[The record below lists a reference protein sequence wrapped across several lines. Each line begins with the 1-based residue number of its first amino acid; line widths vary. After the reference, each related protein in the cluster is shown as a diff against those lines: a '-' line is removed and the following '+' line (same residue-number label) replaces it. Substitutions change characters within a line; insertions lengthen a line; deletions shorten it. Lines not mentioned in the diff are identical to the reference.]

1 MNEELPKTITSRQLV
16 RMLKDASG
24 ESKGMKFCF
33 LIGAGASMSS
43 GIPSG
48 ADLARKWIREIE
60 EDCGKDDFAKWKN
73 KVGISED
80 NVGEF
85 YPQIYEKRFGHI
97 PESGY
102 DCIRHYMEGKE
113 PSLGYLILAN
123 IMVREKHNV
132 VITTNFDNLL
142 EDAIRTYTK
151 EKPFIAGHEALADYV
166 PKRSDRPIILKV
178 HRDLFFHPFSDREH
192 TGTIQ
197 KAWEDILDR
206 FLSDYFLIVLG
217 YGGNDG
223 SLMDYFASLNNRKQ
237 IYWCV
242 YNPGEEPSNQ
252 DSENDLSWREHLW
265 GKLSSKAQNILSP
278 NDFLIAING
287 FDIFMYDCYAALG
300 YKFLDGIEE
309 IKRPNPMHE
318 LLEATYRRLEN
329 INAQRKE
336 ISEIKRSLSQETSAS
351 YHNVLSGALSYLFDA
366 NQETDIDK
374 KDKIYREGI
383 AKYPQDANLLGDYAN
398 FLCDI
403 RHDYDQAERYYKKAL
418 EADPNHANTLGNYA
432 VFLKNIRH
440 DYDQAESYY
449 KRALEAD
456 PNHANNLGNYALF
469 LQDIRHDYDQAEG
482 YYKRALE
489 ADPNHAN
496 ILGNYA
502 VFLKNIRHDY
512 DQAERYYKRALEA
525 DPKDANTLGNYAIF
539 LENIRHDYDQAERYY
554 KKALEADPKDANTLG
569 NYAVFLK
576 NIRHDYDQAEGY
588 YKKALEADP
597 KNAITLGNYALFL
610 NDIRH
615 AYDQAEA
622 YYKQALEADPKD
634 ATALGNYALFLQD
647 IRHDYDQAEAC
658 YKQALEAD
666 PKDATALGNYTLFL
680 HTIRHAYDQAEGYYK
695 RALEADPKD
704 ANTLGNYAVFLHTI
718 RHAYDQAEGYY
729 KRALEADPN
738 HANILGNYTLFLH
751 DIRHD
756 YDQAEGYYKRALEV
770 DPKNAVTLGNYALF
784 LQDIRHD
791 YDQAEGYYKRA
802 LEADPNHA
810 NNLGNYTLFLHDIRH
825 AYDQAEAYYKQALEV
840 DPKNVNTLGNYAHFL
855 ITCRGDLKRADS
867 LIQQAFE
874 TADNNEGMEPLQAEL
889 WFYRYAH
896 YYEEW
901 GAEAEKEL
909 AALLNAGAKSIGW
922 NLAPDIELA
931 RKNRHPHIE
940 QVEAFA
946 KALTEKA

>member
-1 MNEELPKTITSRQLV
+1 
-16 RMLKDASG
+16 
-24 ESKGMKFCF
+24 
-33 LIGAGASMSS
+33 MSS
-43 GIPSG
+43 GIPTG
-48 ADLARKWIREIE
+48 ADLAKKWIREIE

-73 KVGISED
+73 KVQISED

-123 IMVREKHNV
+123 IMVREKYNV

-151 EKPFIAGHEALADYV
+151 EKPFIAGHEALAGYV

-252 DSENDLSWREHLW
+252 DSENDLSWRKHLW

-383 AKYPQDANLLGDYAN
+383 AKYPQDANLLGDYAL
-398 FLCDI
+398 FLKNI
-403 RHDYDQAERYYKKAL
+403 RHDYDQAKSYYKRALEADPKDATALGNYAVFLQDIRHAYDQAEVYYKRAL

-432 VFLKNIRH
+432 IFLQDIRH
-440 DYDQAESYY
+440 AYDQAEVYY

-456 PNHANNLGNYALF
+456 PNHAN
-469 LQDIRHDYDQAEG
+469 
-482 YYKRALE
+482 
-489 ADPNHAN
+489 
-496 ILGNYA
+496 
-502 VFLKNIRHDY
+502 
-512 DQAERYYKRALEA
+512 
-525 DPKDANTLGNYAIF
+525 T
-539 LENIRHDYDQAERYY
+539 
-554 KKALEADPKDANTLG
+554 
-569 NYAVFLK
+569 
-576 NIRHDYDQAEGY
+576 
-588 YKKALEADP
+588 
-597 KNAITLGNYALFL
+597 
-610 NDIRH
+610 
-615 AYDQAEA
+615 
-622 YYKQALEADPKD
+622 
-634 ATALGNYALFLQD
+634 
-647 IRHDYDQAEAC
+647 
-658 YKQALEAD
+658 
-666 PKDATALGNYTLFL
+666 
-680 HTIRHAYDQAEGYYK
+680 
-695 RALEADPKD
+695 
-704 ANTLGNYAVFLHTI
+704 
-718 RHAYDQAEGYY
+718 
-729 KRALEADPN
+729 
-738 HANILGNYTLFLH
+738 
-751 DIRHD
+751 
-756 YDQAEGYYKRALEV
+756 
-770 DPKNAVTLGNYALF
+770 
-784 LQDIRHD
+784 
-791 YDQAEGYYKRA
+791 
-802 LEADPNHA
+802 
-810 NNLGNYTLFLHDIRH
+810 
-825 AYDQAEAYYKQALEV
+825 
-840 DPKNVNTLGNYAHFL
+840 
-855 ITCRGDLKRADS
+855 
-867 LIQQAFE
+867 
-874 TADNNEGMEPLQAEL
+874 
-889 WFYRYAH
+889 
-896 YYEEW
+896 
-901 GAEAEKEL
+901 
-909 AALLNAGAKSIGW
+909 
-922 NLAPDIELA
+922 
-931 RKNRHPHIE
+931 
-940 QVEAFA
+940 
-946 KALTEKA
+946 

>member
-252 DSENDLSWREHLW
+252 DSENDLSWRKHLW

-403 RHDYDQAERYYKKAL
+403 RHDYDQAESYYKRAL
-418 EADPNHANTLGNYA
+418 EADPKDATALGNYAVFLQDIRHDYDQAEMYYMQALDADPKNANTIGNYAVFLKDIRQDYDQAESYYKQALAADPNHANTLGNYA
-432 VFLKNIRH
+432 LFLQDIRH
-440 DYDQAESYY
+440 DYDQAEAYY
-449 KRALEAD
+449 KQALEAD
-456 PNHANNLGNYALF
+456 PKNANALGNYAFLF
-469 LQDIRHDYDQAEG
+469 LKNIRHDYDQAEG

-496 ILGNYA
+496 ALGNYA
-502 VFLKNIRHDY
+502 VFLKDIRHDY
-512 DQAERYYKRALEA
+512 DQAEAYYKRALEA
-525 DPKDANTLGNYAIF
+525 DPKDANKLGNYAVF
-539 LENIRHDYDQAERYY
+539 LEDIRHDYDQAE
-554 KKALEADPKDANTLG
+554 T
-569 NYAVFLK
+569 
-576 NIRHDYDQAEGY
+576 Y

-597 KNAITLGNYALFL
+597 KNANALGNYAVFL
-610 NDIRH
+610 KNIRRD
-615 AYDQAEA
+615 YDQAEA
-622 YYKQALEADPKD
+622 YYK
-634 ATALGNYALFLQD
+634 
-647 IRHDYDQAEAC
+647 
-658 YKQALEAD
+658 
-666 PKDATALGNYTLFL
+666 
-680 HTIRHAYDQAEGYYK
+680 
-695 RALEADPKD
+695 RALEADS
-704 ANTLGNYAVFLHTI
+704 
-718 RHAYDQAEGYY
+718 
-729 KRALEADPN
+729 
-738 HANILGNYTLFLH
+738 
-751 DIRHD
+751 
-756 YDQAEGYYKRALEV
+756 
-770 DPKNAVTLGNYALF
+770 KNA
-784 LQDIRHD
+784 I
-791 YDQAEGYYKRA
+791 
-802 LEADPNHA
+802 
-810 NNLGNYTLFLHDIRH
+810 
-825 AYDQAEAYYKQALEV
+825 
-840 DPKNVNTLGNYAHFL
+840 TLGNYAHFL

-874 TADNNEGMEPLQAEL
+874 TADNNEGMKPLQAEL

-946 KALTEKA
+946 KALTEEA

>member
-24 ESKGMKFCF
+24 ESKGTKFCF

-166 PKRSDRPIILKV
+166 PKRSDRPIILKL
-178 HRDLFFHPFSDREH
+178 HRDLFLQPFSDQLN
-192 TGTIQ
+192 TDILQ
-197 KAWEDILDR
+197 AAWESILGK
-206 FLSDYFLIVLG
+206 FLSDYHLIVLG

-223 SLMDYFASLNNRKQ
+223 SLMNYLLKLKNRKP

-242 YNPGEEPSNQ
+242 RNADKATSK
-252 DSENDLSWREHLW
+252 SLW
-265 GKLSSKAQNILSP
+265 NTLSP
-278 NDFLIAING
+278 KAKRLLKNDGYLVPIDD
-287 FDIFMYDCYAALG
+287 FDRFMYDCYAALG
-300 YKFLDGIEE
+300 YKFLEGIEKIEKPKSIHE
-309 IKRPNPMHE
+309 ILKPNYARIE
-318 LLEATYRRLEN
+318 SIQTQLR
-329 INAQRKE
+329 Q
-336 ISEIKRSLSQETSAS
+336 LSQTEEE
-351 YHNVLSGALSYLFDA
+351 LSKESFQSIKSFLPDSWMWILQA
-366 NQETDIDK
+366 NQEKDIDK

-383 AKYPQDANLLGDYAN
+383 ERYPQDADLLGDYAD

-403 RHDYDQAERYYKKAL
+403 CHDYDRAEAYYKRALEADPNHANTLGNYALFLKDVRHAYDQAEAYYKRALAADPNHANNLGNYANFLYNIRCDYDQAETYYKKAL
-418 EADPNHANTLGNYA
+418 EADPNHANTLGNYALFLKNIRHDYDQAEAYYKRALEADPKNANALGNYASFLHTIRHAYDQAESYYKRALEADPKNAVTLGNYAVFLNDIRHDYDQAEAYYKRALEADPKNANTLGNYA

-440 DYDQAESYY
+440 DYDQAE
-449 KRALEAD
+449 
-456 PNHANNLGNYALF
+456 
-469 LQDIRHDYDQAEG
+469 
-482 YYKRALE
+482 
-489 ADPNHAN
+489 
-496 ILGNYA
+496 
-502 VFLKNIRHDY
+502 
-512 DQAERYYKRALEA
+512 
-525 DPKDANTLGNYAIF
+525 T
-539 LENIRHDYDQAERYY
+539 
-554 KKALEADPKDANTLG
+554 
-569 NYAVFLK
+569 
-576 NIRHDYDQAEGY
+576 
-588 YKKALEADP
+588 
-597 KNAITLGNYALFL
+597 
-610 NDIRH
+610 
-615 AYDQAEA
+615 
-622 YYKQALEADPKD
+622 
-634 ATALGNYALFLQD
+634 
-647 IRHDYDQAEAC
+647 
-658 YKQALEAD
+658 
-666 PKDATALGNYTLFL
+666 
-680 HTIRHAYDQAEGYYK
+680 
-695 RALEADPKD
+695 
-704 ANTLGNYAVFLHTI
+704 
-718 RHAYDQAEGYY
+718 
-729 KRALEADPN
+729 
-738 HANILGNYTLFLH
+738 
-751 DIRHD
+751 
-756 YDQAEGYYKRALEV
+756 YYKRALEV
-770 DPKNAVTLGNYALF
+770 DPKS
-784 LQDIRHD
+784 
-791 YDQAEGYYKRA
+791 
-802 LEADPNHA
+802 A
-810 NNLGNYTLFLHDIRH
+810 N
-825 AYDQAEAYYKQALEV
+825 K
-840 DPKNVNTLGNYAHFL
+840 LGNYAHFL

-874 TADNNEGMEPLQAEL
+874 NADNDEETKPLQAKL

-922 NLAPDIELA
+922 NLATDIELA
-931 RKNRHPHIE
+931 RKNRHLHIE

>member
-24 ESKGMKFCF
+24 ESKGTKFCF

-166 PKRSDRPIILKV
+166 PKRSDRPIILKL
-178 HRDLFFHPFSDREH
+178 HRDLFLQPFSDQLN
-192 TGTIQ
+192 TDILQ
-197 KAWEDILDR
+197 AAWESILGK
-206 FLSDYFLIVLG
+206 FLSDYHLIVLG

-223 SLMDYFASLNNRKQ
+223 SLMNYLLKLKNRKP

-242 YNPGEEPSNQ
+242 RNTDKATSK
-252 DSENDLSWREHLW
+252 SLW
-265 GKLSSKAQNILSP
+265 NTLSP
-278 NDFLIAING
+278 KAKRLLKNDGYLVPIDD
-287 FDIFMYDCYAALG
+287 FDRFMYDCYAALG
-300 YKFLDGIEE
+300 YKFLEGIEKIEKPKSIHE
-309 IKRPNPMHE
+309 ILKPNYARIE
-318 LLEATYRRLEN
+318 SIQTQLR
-329 INAQRKE
+329 Q
-336 ISEIKRSLSQETSAS
+336 LSQTEEE
-351 YHNVLSGALSYLFDA
+351 LSKESFQSIKSFLPDSWMWILKA
-366 NQETDIDK
+366 NQEKDIDK

-383 AKYPQDANLLGDYAN
+383 AKYPQDANLLGDYAD

-403 RHDYDQAERYYKKAL
+403 CHDYDRAEAYYKRALEADPNHANTLGNYALFLKDVCHDYDQAEAYYKRALAADPNHANNLGNYANFLYNIRCDYDQAETYYKKAL

-432 VFLKNIRH
+432 NFLC
-440 DYDQAESYY
+440 
-449 KRALEAD
+449 
-456 PNHANNLGNYALF
+456 
-469 LQDIRHDYDQAEG
+469 DIRHDYDQAEA
-482 YYKRALE
+482 YYKR
-489 ADPNHAN
+489 
-496 ILGNYA
+496 
-502 VFLKNIRHDY
+502 
-512 DQAERYYKRALEA
+512 
-525 DPKDANTLGNYAIF
+525 
-539 LENIRHDYDQAERYY
+539 
-554 KKALEADPKDANTLG
+554 
-569 NYAVFLK
+569 
-576 NIRHDYDQAEGY
+576 
-588 YKKALEADP
+588 ALEADP

-622 YYKQALEADPKD
+622 YYKRALEADPNH
-634 ATALGNYALFLQD
+634 ANTLGNYA
-647 IRHDYDQAEAC
+647 
-658 YKQALEAD
+658 
-666 PKDATALGNYTLFL
+666 LFL
-680 HTIRHAYDQAEGYYK
+680 HTIRHAYDQAE
-695 RALEADPKD
+695 
-704 ANTLGNYAVFLHTI
+704 V
-718 RHAYDQAEGYY
+718 YY

-738 HANILGNYTLFLH
+738 HANTLGNYAVFLK
-751 DIRHD
+751 DIRHA
-756 YDQAEGYYKRALEV
+756 YDQAEMYYKQALEADPNHANTLGNYANFLNDIRHAYDQAEVYYKRALEV
-770 DPKNAVTLGNYALF
+770 DPKS
-784 LQDIRHD
+784 
-791 YDQAEGYYKRA
+791 
-802 LEADPNHA
+802 A
-810 NNLGNYTLFLHDIRH
+810 N
-825 AYDQAEAYYKQALEV
+825 K
-840 DPKNVNTLGNYAHFL
+840 LGNYAHFL
-855 ITCRGDLKRADS
+855 IMCRGDLKRADS

-874 TADNNEGMEPLQAEL
+874 NADNDEETKPLQAKL

-909 AALLNAGAKSIGW
+909 VALLNAGAKSIGW
-922 NLAPDIELA
+922 NLATDIELA

>member
-24 ESKGMKFCF
+24 ESKGTKFCF

-166 PKRSDRPIILKV
+166 PKRSDRPIILKL
-178 HRDLFFHPFSDREH
+178 HRDLFLQPFSDQLN
-192 TGTIQ
+192 TDILQ
-197 KAWEDILDR
+197 AAWESILGK
-206 FLSDYFLIVLG
+206 FLSDYHLIVLG

-223 SLMDYFASLNNRKQ
+223 SLMNYLLKLKNRKP

-242 YNPGEEPSNQ
+242 RNADKATSK
-252 DSENDLSWREHLW
+252 SLW
-265 GKLSSKAQNILSP
+265 NTLSP
-278 NDFLIAING
+278 KAKRLLKNDGYLVPIDD
-287 FDIFMYDCYAALG
+287 FDRFMYDCYAALG
-300 YKFLDGIEE
+300 YKFLEGIEKIEKPKSIHE
-309 IKRPNPMHE
+309 ILKPNYARIE
-318 LLEATYRRLEN
+318 SIQTQLR
-329 INAQRKE
+329 Q
-336 ISEIKRSLSQETSAS
+336 LSQTEEE
-351 YHNVLSGALSYLFDA
+351 LSKESFQSIKSFLPDSWMWILQA
-366 NQETDIDK
+366 NQEKDIDK

-383 AKYPQDANLLGDYAN
+383 ERYPQDADLLGDYADFLCDICHDYDRAEAYYKRALEADPNHANTLGNYALFLKDVRHDYDQAEAYYKRALAADPNHANNLGNYAN
-398 FLCDI
+398 FLYNIRCDYDQAETYYKKALEADPKNANALGNYALFLKNIRHDYDQAEAYYKRALEADPKNANALGNYASFLHTIRHAYDQAEAYYKRALEANPKDANALGNYALFLHTIRHAYDQAEVYYKRALEADPNHANTLGNYAVFLNDIRHDYDQAESYYKRALEADPKNAVTLGNYAVFLNDI
-403 RHDYDQAERYYKKAL
+403 RHDYDQAERYYKRAL
-418 EADPNHANTLGNYA
+418 EADPKNANTLGNYA

-440 DYDQAESYY
+440 DYDQAE
-449 KRALEAD
+449 
-456 PNHANNLGNYALF
+456 
-469 LQDIRHDYDQAEG
+469 
-482 YYKRALE
+482 
-489 ADPNHAN
+489 
-496 ILGNYA
+496 
-502 VFLKNIRHDY
+502 
-512 DQAERYYKRALEA
+512 
-525 DPKDANTLGNYAIF
+525 T
-539 LENIRHDYDQAERYY
+539 
-554 KKALEADPKDANTLG
+554 
-569 NYAVFLK
+569 
-576 NIRHDYDQAEGY
+576 
-588 YKKALEADP
+588 
-597 KNAITLGNYALFL
+597 
-610 NDIRH
+610 
-615 AYDQAEA
+615 
-622 YYKQALEADPKD
+622 
-634 ATALGNYALFLQD
+634 
-647 IRHDYDQAEAC
+647 
-658 YKQALEAD
+658 
-666 PKDATALGNYTLFL
+666 
-680 HTIRHAYDQAEGYYK
+680 
-695 RALEADPKD
+695 
-704 ANTLGNYAVFLHTI
+704 
-718 RHAYDQAEGYY
+718 
-729 KRALEADPN
+729 
-738 HANILGNYTLFLH
+738 
-751 DIRHD
+751 
-756 YDQAEGYYKRALEV
+756 YYKRALEV
-770 DPKNAVTLGNYALF
+770 DPKS
-784 LQDIRHD
+784 
-791 YDQAEGYYKRA
+791 
-802 LEADPNHA
+802 A
-810 NNLGNYTLFLHDIRH
+810 N
-825 AYDQAEAYYKQALEV
+825 K
-840 DPKNVNTLGNYAHFL
+840 LGNYAHFL

-874 TADNNEGMEPLQAEL
+874 NADNDEETKPLQAKL

-922 NLAPDIELA
+922 NLATDIELA

-946 KALTEKA
+946 KALTQEA

>member
-24 ESKGMKFCF
+24 ESKGTKFCF

-48 ADLARKWIREIE
+48 ADLARKWIQEIE

-151 EKPFIAGHEALADYV
+151 EKPFIAGHEALAGYV

-217 YGGNDG
+217 YGGNDE
-223 SLMDYFASLNNRKQ
+223 SLMDYFTSLNNRKQ

-242 YNPGEEPSNQ
+242 YNPGEEPPNQ

-265 GKLSSKAQNILSP
+265 GKLSSKARNILSP

-329 INAQRKE
+329 INTQRKE
-336 ISEIKRSLSQETSAS
+336 ISEIKRSLSRETSAS
-351 YHNVLSGALSYLFDA
+351 YHNVLSGSLSYLFDA

-403 RHDYDQAERYYKKAL
+403 RHDYDQAESYYKQALAADPNHANNLGNYASFLHAIRRDYKQSEVYYKQALEVDPNHTNNLGNYANFLKDIRHDYDQAESYYKKIL
-418 EADPNHANTLGNYA
+418 EADPKNANTLGNYA
-432 VFLKNIRH
+432 VFLKNIRR
-440 DYDQAESYY
+440 DYDQAEAYY

-456 PNHANNLGNYALF
+456 S
-469 LQDIRHDYDQAEG
+469 
-482 YYKRALE
+482 
-489 ADPNHAN
+489 
-496 ILGNYA
+496 
-502 VFLKNIRHDY
+502 
-512 DQAERYYKRALEA
+512 
-525 DPKDANTLGNYAIF
+525 
-539 LENIRHDYDQAERYY
+539 
-554 KKALEADPKDANTLG
+554 
-569 NYAVFLK
+569 
-576 NIRHDYDQAEGY
+576 
-588 YKKALEADP
+588 
-597 KNAITLGNYALFL
+597 KNAI
-610 NDIRH
+610 
-615 AYDQAEA
+615 
-622 YYKQALEADPKD
+622 
-634 ATALGNYALFLQD
+634 
-647 IRHDYDQAEAC
+647 
-658 YKQALEAD
+658 
-666 PKDATALGNYTLFL
+666 
-680 HTIRHAYDQAEGYYK
+680 
-695 RALEADPKD
+695 
-704 ANTLGNYAVFLHTI
+704 
-718 RHAYDQAEGYY
+718 
-729 KRALEADPN
+729 
-738 HANILGNYTLFLH
+738 
-751 DIRHD
+751 
-756 YDQAEGYYKRALEV
+756 
-770 DPKNAVTLGNYALF
+770 
-784 LQDIRHD
+784 
-791 YDQAEGYYKRA
+791 
-802 LEADPNHA
+802 
-810 NNLGNYTLFLHDIRH
+810 
-825 AYDQAEAYYKQALEV
+825 
-840 DPKNVNTLGNYAHFL
+840 TLGNYAHFL

-874 TADNNEGMEPLQAEL
+874 TADNNEGMKPLQAEL

-946 KALTEKA
+946 KALTEEA

>member
-48 ADLARKWIREIE
+48 ADLARKWIQEIE

-151 EKPFIAGHEALADYV
+151 EKPFIAGHEALAGYV

-217 YGGNDG
+217 YGGNDE
-223 SLMDYFASLNNRKQ
+223 SLMDYFTSLNNRKQ

-242 YNPGEEPSNQ
+242 YNPREEPSNQ

-265 GKLSSKAQNILSP
+265 GKLSSKARNILNP

-366 NQETDIDK
+366 NQEKDIKK

-398 FLCDI
+398 FLHTIRHAYDQAEGYYKQALDADPKNAIILGNYAVFLNNI
-403 RHDYDQAERYYKKAL
+403 RHDYDQAEAYYKQALEADPKNAITLGNYANFLHTIRHAYDQAEVYYKQAL

-432 VFLKNIRH
+432 SFLHTIRH
-440 DYDQAESYY
+440 A
-449 KRALEAD
+449 
-456 PNHANNLGNYALF
+456 
-469 LQDIRHDYDQAEG
+469 YDQAEG

-496 ILGNYA
+496 
-502 VFLKNIRHDY
+502 
-512 DQAERYYKRALEA
+512 
-525 DPKDANTLGNYAIF
+525 TLGNYALF
-539 LENIRHDYDQAERYY
+539 LQDIRHDYDQAERYY

-576 NIRHDYDQAEGY
+576 NIRH
-588 YKKALEADP
+588 
-597 KNAITLGNYALFL
+597 
-610 NDIRH
+610 

-622 YYKQALEADPKD
+622 YYKQALEADP
-634 ATALGNYALFLQD
+634 
-647 IRHDYDQAEAC
+647 
-658 YKQALEAD
+658 
-666 PKDATALGNYTLFL
+666 
-680 HTIRHAYDQAEGYYK
+680 
-695 RALEADPKD
+695 
-704 ANTLGNYAVFLHTI
+704 
-718 RHAYDQAEGYY
+718 
-729 KRALEADPN
+729 N
-738 HANILGNYTLFLH
+738 HAN
-751 DIRHD
+751 
-756 YDQAEGYYKRALEV
+756 
-770 DPKNAVTLGNYALF
+770 TLGNYALF
-784 LQDIRHD
+784 LH
-791 YDQAEGYYKRA
+791 
-802 LEADPNHA
+802 
-810 NNLGNYTLFLHDIRH
+810 TIRH

-840 DPKNVNTLGNYAHFL
+840 DPKNAVTLGNYAVFLKDIRHAYDQAEVYYKRALEADPKNVNTLGNYALFLNDIRHDYDQAEVYYKRALEADPKNANNLGNYAHFL
-855 ITCRGDLKRADS
+855 ITCRGDLERADS
-867 LIQQAFE
+867 LIRQAFE
-874 TADNNEGMEPLQAEL
+874 SADNNEGMKPLLAEL

-909 AALLNAGAKSIGW
+909 VALLNAGAKSIGW

>member
-24 ESKGMKFCF
+24 ESKGTKFCF

-166 PKRSDRPIILKV
+166 PKRSDRPIILKL
-178 HRDLFFHPFSDREH
+178 HRDLFLQPFSDQLN
-192 TGTIQ
+192 TDILQ
-197 KAWEDILDR
+197 AAWESILGK
-206 FLSDYFLIVLG
+206 FLSDYHLIVLG

-223 SLMDYFASLNNRKQ
+223 SLMNYLLKLKNRKP

-242 YNPGEEPSNQ
+242 RNADKATSK
-252 DSENDLSWREHLW
+252 SLW
-265 GKLSSKAQNILSP
+265 NTLSP
-278 NDFLIAING
+278 KAKRLLKNDGYLVPIDD
-287 FDIFMYDCYAALG
+287 FDRFMYDCYAALG
-300 YKFLDGIEE
+300 YKFLEGIEKIEKPKSIHE
-309 IKRPNPMHE
+309 ILKPNYARIE
-318 LLEATYRRLEN
+318 SIQTQLR
-329 INAQRKE
+329 Q
-336 ISEIKRSLSQETSAS
+336 LSQTEEE
-351 YHNVLSGALSYLFDA
+351 LSKESFQSIKSFLPDSWMWILQA
-366 NQETDIDK
+366 NQEKDIDK

-383 AKYPQDANLLGDYAN
+383 ERYPQDADLLGDYADFLCDICHDYDRAEAYYKRALEADPNHANTLGNYALFLKDVRHDYDQAEAYYKRALAADPNHANNLGNYAN
-398 FLCDI
+398 FLYNIRCDYDQAETYYKKALEADPNHANTLGNYALFLKNIRHAYDQAEVYYKRALEADPNHANTLGNYAVFLKDIRHAYDQAESYYKRALEADPKNAVTLGNYAVFLNDI
-403 RHDYDQAERYYKKAL
+403 RHDYDQAERYYKRAL
-418 EADPNHANTLGNYA
+418 EADPKNANTLGNYA

-440 DYDQAESYY
+440 DYDQAE
-449 KRALEAD
+449 
-456 PNHANNLGNYALF
+456 
-469 LQDIRHDYDQAEG
+469 
-482 YYKRALE
+482 
-489 ADPNHAN
+489 
-496 ILGNYA
+496 
-502 VFLKNIRHDY
+502 
-512 DQAERYYKRALEA
+512 
-525 DPKDANTLGNYAIF
+525 T
-539 LENIRHDYDQAERYY
+539 
-554 KKALEADPKDANTLG
+554 
-569 NYAVFLK
+569 
-576 NIRHDYDQAEGY
+576 
-588 YKKALEADP
+588 
-597 KNAITLGNYALFL
+597 
-610 NDIRH
+610 
-615 AYDQAEA
+615 
-622 YYKQALEADPKD
+622 
-634 ATALGNYALFLQD
+634 
-647 IRHDYDQAEAC
+647 
-658 YKQALEAD
+658 
-666 PKDATALGNYTLFL
+666 
-680 HTIRHAYDQAEGYYK
+680 
-695 RALEADPKD
+695 
-704 ANTLGNYAVFLHTI
+704 
-718 RHAYDQAEGYY
+718 
-729 KRALEADPN
+729 
-738 HANILGNYTLFLH
+738 
-751 DIRHD
+751 
-756 YDQAEGYYKRALEV
+756 YYKRALEV
-770 DPKNAVTLGNYALF
+770 DPKS
-784 LQDIRHD
+784 
-791 YDQAEGYYKRA
+791 
-802 LEADPNHA
+802 A
-810 NNLGNYTLFLHDIRH
+810 N
-825 AYDQAEAYYKQALEV
+825 K
-840 DPKNVNTLGNYAHFL
+840 LGNYAHFL

-874 TADNNEGMEPLQAEL
+874 NADNDEETKPLQAKL

-922 NLAPDIELA
+922 NLATDIELA

>member
-24 ESKGMKFCF
+24 ESKGTKFCF

-166 PKRSDRPIILKV
+166 PKRSDRPIILKL
-178 HRDLFFHPFSDREH
+178 HRDLFLQPFSDQLN
-192 TGTIQ
+192 TDILQ
-197 KAWEDILDR
+197 AAWESILGK
-206 FLSDYFLIVLG
+206 FLSDYHLIVLG

-223 SLMDYFASLNNRKQ
+223 SLMNYLLKLKNRKP

-242 YNPGEEPSNQ
+242 RNADKATSK
-252 DSENDLSWREHLW
+252 SLW
-265 GKLSSKAQNILSP
+265 NTLSP
-278 NDFLIAING
+278 KAKRLLKNDGYLVPIDD
-287 FDIFMYDCYAALG
+287 FDRFMYDCYAALG
-300 YKFLDGIEE
+300 YKFLEGIEKIEKPKSIHE
-309 IKRPNPMHE
+309 ILKPNYARIE
-318 LLEATYRRLEN
+318 SIQTQLR
-329 INAQRKE
+329 Q
-336 ISEIKRSLSQETSAS
+336 LSQTEEE
-351 YHNVLSGALSYLFDA
+351 LSKESFQSIKSFLPDSWMWILKA
-366 NQETDIDK
+366 NQEKDIEK

-403 RHDYDQAERYYKKAL
+403 RHDYDQAESYYKQALEADPKDATALGNYALFLKDIRHDYDQAESYYKQALEVDPNHANTFGNYANFLCNIRHAYDQAEVYYKQALEADPNHANTLGNYALFLHTIRHAYDQAERYYKKALEADPNHANTLDNYASFLHDIRHDYDQAERYYKKAL

-432 VFLKNIRH
+432 VFLHAIRRDYKQSEVYYKQALEVDPNHANTLGNYAVFLRDIRH
-440 DYDQAESYY
+440 AYDQAETYY
-449 KRALEAD
+449 KRALEVD
-456 PNHANNLGNYALF
+456 PNHANTLGNYALF
-469 LQDIRHDYDQAEG
+469 LQDIRHAYDQAET
-482 YYKRALE
+482 YYKR
-489 ADPNHAN
+489 
-496 ILGNYA
+496 
-502 VFLKNIRHDY
+502 
-512 DQAERYYKRALEA
+512 
-525 DPKDANTLGNYAIF
+525 
-539 LENIRHDYDQAERYY
+539 
-554 KKALEADPKDANTLG
+554 ALEADPKDANTLG

-588 YKKALEADP
+588 YKRALEADP
-597 KNAITLGNYALFL
+597 NHANTLGNYALFL
-610 NDIRH
+610 KDIRH
-615 AYDQAEA
+615 AYDQAE
-622 YYKQALEADPKD
+622 
-634 ATALGNYALFLQD
+634 
-647 IRHDYDQAEAC
+647 
-658 YKQALEAD
+658 
-666 PKDATALGNYTLFL
+666 
-680 HTIRHAYDQAEGYYK
+680 
-695 RALEADPKD
+695 
-704 ANTLGNYAVFLHTI
+704 V
-718 RHAYDQAEGYY
+718 YY

-738 HANILGNYTLFLH
+738 HANTLGNYAVFLK
-751 DIRHD
+751 DIRHA
-756 YDQAEGYYKRALEV
+756 YDQAEMYYKQALEADPNHANTLGNYANFLNDIRHAYDQAEVYYKRALEV
-770 DPKNAVTLGNYALF
+770 DPKS
-784 LQDIRHD
+784 
-791 YDQAEGYYKRA
+791 
-802 LEADPNHA
+802 A
-810 NNLGNYTLFLHDIRH
+810 N
-825 AYDQAEAYYKQALEV
+825 K
-840 DPKNVNTLGNYAHFL
+840 LGNYAHFL
-855 ITCRGDLKRADS
+855 IMCRGDLKRADS

-874 TADNNEGMEPLQAEL
+874 NADNDEETKPLQAKL

-909 AALLNAGAKSIGW
+909 VALLNAGAKSIGW

-931 RKNRHPHIE
+931 RKNKHPHIE

-946 KALTEKA
+946 KALTEKAQ

>member
-24 ESKGMKFCF
+24 ESKGTKFCF

-166 PKRSDRPIILKV
+166 PKRSDRPIILKL
-178 HRDLFFHPFSDREH
+178 HRDLFLQPFSDQLN
-192 TGTIQ
+192 TDILQ
-197 KAWEDILDR
+197 AAWESILGK
-206 FLSDYFLIVLG
+206 FLSDYHLIVLG

-223 SLMDYFASLNNRKQ
+223 SLMNYLLKLKNRKP

-242 YNPGEEPSNQ
+242 RNADKATSK
-252 DSENDLSWREHLW
+252 SLW
-265 GKLSSKAQNILSP
+265 NTLSP
-278 NDFLIAING
+278 KAKRLLKNDGYLVPIDD
-287 FDIFMYDCYAALG
+287 FDRFMYDCYAALG
-300 YKFLDGIEE
+300 YKFLEGIEKIEKPKSIHE
-309 IKRPNPMHE
+309 ILKPNYARIE
-318 LLEATYRRLEN
+318 SIQTQLR
-329 INAQRKE
+329 Q
-336 ISEIKRSLSQETSAS
+336 LSQTEEE
-351 YHNVLSGALSYLFDA
+351 LSKESFQSIKSFLPDSWMWILQA
-366 NQETDIDK
+366 NQEKDIDK

-383 AKYPQDANLLGDYAN
+383 ERYPQDADLLGDYAD

-403 RHDYDQAERYYKKAL
+403 CHDYDRAEAYYKRALEADPNHANTLGNYALFLKDVRHDYDQAEAYYKRALAADPNHANNLGNYANFLYNIRCDYDQAETYYKKAL

-432 VFLKNIRH
+432 LFLKNIRH
-440 DYDQAESYY
+440 DYDQAEAYYKRALEADPKNANALGNYASFLHTIRHAYDQAEAYYKRALEANPKDANALGNYALFLHTIRHAYDQAEVYY

-456 PNHANNLGNYALF
+456 PNHANTLGNYALF
-469 LQDIRHDYDQAEG
+469 L
-482 YYKRALE
+482 
-489 ADPNHAN
+489 
-496 ILGNYA
+496 
-502 VFLKNIRHDY
+502 KNIRH
-512 DQAERYYKRALEA
+512 A
-525 DPKDANTLGNYAIF
+525 
-539 LENIRHDYDQAERYY
+539 
-554 KKALEADPKDANTLG
+554 
-569 NYAVFLK
+569 
-576 NIRHDYDQAEGY
+576 YDQAEGY

-622 YYKQALEADPKD
+622 YYKQALEVDPNH
-634 ATALGNYALFLQD
+634 TNNLGNYANFLND
-647 IRHDYDQAEAC
+647 IRHDYDQAES
-658 YKQALEAD
+658 
-666 PKDATALGNYTLFL
+666 
-680 HTIRHAYDQAEGYYK
+680 YYK
-695 RALEADPKD
+695 RALEADPKS
-704 ANTLGNYAVFLHTI
+704 ANKLGNYAVFLNDI
-718 RHAYDQAEGYY
+718 RHAYDQAE
-729 KRALEADPN
+729 A
-738 HANILGNYTLFLH
+738 
-751 DIRHD
+751 
-756 YDQAEGYYKRALEV
+756 
-770 DPKNAVTLGNYALF
+770 
-784 LQDIRHD
+784 
-791 YDQAEGYYKRA
+791 YYKRA

-810 NNLGNYTLFLHDIRH
+810 NNLGNY
-825 AYDQAEAYYKQALEV
+825 
-840 DPKNVNTLGNYAHFL
+840 AHFL
-855 ITCRGDLKRADS
+855 ITCRGDLERADS

-874 TADNNEGMEPLQAEL
+874 SADNNEGMKPLQAEL

-909 AALLNAGAKSIGW
+909 TALLDAGAKSIGW

-931 RKNRHPHIE
+931 RKNKHPHIE

>member
-24 ESKGMKFCF
+24 ESKGTKFCF

-166 PKRSDRPIILKV
+166 PKRSDRPIILKL
-178 HRDLFFHPFSDREH
+178 HRDLFLQPFSDQLN
-192 TGTIQ
+192 TDILQ
-197 KAWEDILDR
+197 AAWESILGK
-206 FLSDYFLIVLG
+206 FLSDYHLIVLG

-223 SLMDYFASLNNRKQ
+223 SLMNYLLKLKNRKP

-242 YNPGEEPSNQ
+242 RNADKATSK
-252 DSENDLSWREHLW
+252 SLW
-265 GKLSSKAQNILSP
+265 NTLSP
-278 NDFLIAING
+278 KAKRLLKNDGYLVPIDD
-287 FDIFMYDCYAALG
+287 FDRFMYDCYAALG
-300 YKFLDGIEE
+300 YKFLEGIEKIEKPKSIHE
-309 IKRPNPMHE
+309 ILKPNYARIE
-318 LLEATYRRLEN
+318 SIQTQLR
-329 INAQRKE
+329 Q
-336 ISEIKRSLSQETSAS
+336 LSQTEEE
-351 YHNVLSGALSYLFDA
+351 LSKESFQSIKSFLPDSWMWILQA
-366 NQETDIDK
+366 NQEKDIDK

-383 AKYPQDANLLGDYAN
+383 ERYPQDADLLGDYADFLCDICHDYDRAEAYYKRALEADPNHANTLGNYALFLKDVRHDYDQAEAYYKRALAADPNHANNLGNYAN
-398 FLCDI
+398 FLYNIRCDYDQAETYYKKALEADPNHANTLGNYALFLKNIRHDYDQAEAYYKRALEADPKNANALGNYASFLHTIRHAYDQAEAYYKRALEANPKDANALGNYALFLHTIRHAYDQAEVYYKRALEADPNHANTLGNYALFLKNIRHAYDQAEVYYKRALEADPNHANTLGNYAVFLNDIRHDYDQAESYYKRALEADPKNAVTLGNYAVFLNDI
-403 RHDYDQAERYYKKAL
+403 RHDYDQAERYYKRAL
-418 EADPNHANTLGNYA
+418 EADPKNANTLGNYA

-440 DYDQAESYY
+440 DYDQAE
-449 KRALEAD
+449 
-456 PNHANNLGNYALF
+456 
-469 LQDIRHDYDQAEG
+469 
-482 YYKRALE
+482 
-489 ADPNHAN
+489 
-496 ILGNYA
+496 
-502 VFLKNIRHDY
+502 
-512 DQAERYYKRALEA
+512 
-525 DPKDANTLGNYAIF
+525 T
-539 LENIRHDYDQAERYY
+539 
-554 KKALEADPKDANTLG
+554 
-569 NYAVFLK
+569 
-576 NIRHDYDQAEGY
+576 
-588 YKKALEADP
+588 
-597 KNAITLGNYALFL
+597 
-610 NDIRH
+610 
-615 AYDQAEA
+615 
-622 YYKQALEADPKD
+622 
-634 ATALGNYALFLQD
+634 
-647 IRHDYDQAEAC
+647 
-658 YKQALEAD
+658 
-666 PKDATALGNYTLFL
+666 
-680 HTIRHAYDQAEGYYK
+680 
-695 RALEADPKD
+695 
-704 ANTLGNYAVFLHTI
+704 
-718 RHAYDQAEGYY
+718 
-729 KRALEADPN
+729 
-738 HANILGNYTLFLH
+738 
-751 DIRHD
+751 
-756 YDQAEGYYKRALEV
+756 YYKRALEV
-770 DPKNAVTLGNYALF
+770 DPKS
-784 LQDIRHD
+784 
-791 YDQAEGYYKRA
+791 
-802 LEADPNHA
+802 A
-810 NNLGNYTLFLHDIRH
+810 N
-825 AYDQAEAYYKQALEV
+825 K
-840 DPKNVNTLGNYAHFL
+840 LGNYAHFL

-874 TADNNEGMEPLQAEL
+874 NADNDEETKPLQAKL

-922 NLAPDIELA
+922 NLATDIELA

-946 KALTEKA
+946 KALTQEA

>member
-24 ESKGMKFCF
+24 ESKGTKFCF

-166 PKRSDRPIILKV
+166 PKRSDRPIILKL
-178 HRDLFFHPFSDREH
+178 HRDLFLQPFSDQLN
-192 TGTIQ
+192 TDILQ
-197 KAWEDILDR
+197 AAWESILGK
-206 FLSDYFLIVLG
+206 FLSDYHLIVLG

-223 SLMDYFASLNNRKQ
+223 SLMNYLLKLKNRKP

-242 YNPGEEPSNQ
+242 RNADKATSK
-252 DSENDLSWREHLW
+252 SLW
-265 GKLSSKAQNILSP
+265 NTLSP
-278 NDFLIAING
+278 KAKRLLKNDGYLVPIDD
-287 FDIFMYDCYAALG
+287 FDRFMYDCYAALG
-300 YKFLDGIEE
+300 YKFLEGIEKIEKPKSIHE
-309 IKRPNPMHE
+309 ILKPNYARIE
-318 LLEATYRRLEN
+318 SIQTQLR
-329 INAQRKE
+329 Q
-336 ISEIKRSLSQETSAS
+336 LSQTEEE
-351 YHNVLSGALSYLFDA
+351 LSKESFQSIKSFLPDSWMWILQA
-366 NQETDIDK
+366 NQEKDIDK

-383 AKYPQDANLLGDYAN
+383 ERYPQDADLLGDYAD

-403 RHDYDQAERYYKKAL
+403 CHDYDRAEAYYKRALEADPNHANTLGNYALFLKDVRHDYDQAEAYYKRALAADPNHANNLGNYANFLYNIRCDYDQAETYYKKAL

-432 VFLKNIRH
+432 LFLKNIRH
-440 DYDQAESYY
+440 DYDQAEAYYKRALEADPKNANALGNYASFLHTIRHAYDQAEAYYKRALEANPKDANALGNYALFLHTIRHAYDQAEVYY

-456 PNHANNLGNYALF
+456 PNHANTLGNYALF
-469 LQDIRHDYDQAEG
+469 L
-482 YYKRALE
+482 
-489 ADPNHAN
+489 
-496 ILGNYA
+496 
-502 VFLKNIRHDY
+502 KNIRH
-512 DQAERYYKRALEA
+512 A
-525 DPKDANTLGNYAIF
+525 
-539 LENIRHDYDQAERYY
+539 
-554 KKALEADPKDANTLG
+554 
-569 NYAVFLK
+569 
-576 NIRHDYDQAEGY
+576 YDQAEGY

-634 ATALGNYALFLQD
+634 ATALGNYALFL
-647 IRHDYDQAEAC
+647 
-658 YKQALEAD
+658 
-666 PKDATALGNYTLFL
+666 N
-680 HTIRHAYDQAEGYYK
+680 
-695 RALEADPKD
+695 
-704 ANTLGNYAVFLHTI
+704 
-718 RHAYDQAEGYY
+718 
-729 KRALEADPN
+729 
-738 HANILGNYTLFLH
+738 
-751 DIRHD
+751 
-756 YDQAEGYYKRALEV
+756 
-770 DPKNAVTLGNYALF
+770 
-784 LQDIRHD
+784 
-791 YDQAEGYYKRA
+791 
-802 LEADPNHA
+802 
-810 NNLGNYTLFLHDIRH
+810 DIRH

-840 DPKNVNTLGNYAHFL
+840 DPNHTNNLGNYANFLNDIRHDYDQAESYYKRALEADPKSANKLGNYAVFLNDIRHAYDQAEAYYKRALEADPNHANNLGNYAHFL
-855 ITCRGDLKRADS
+855 ITCRGDLERADS

-874 TADNNEGMEPLQAEL
+874 SADNNEGMKPLQAEL

-909 AALLNAGAKSIGW
+909 TALLDAGAKSIGW

-931 RKNRHPHIE
+931 RKNKHPHIE

>member
-24 ESKGMKFCF
+24 ESKGTKFCF

-166 PKRSDRPIILKV
+166 PKRSDRPIILKL
-178 HRDLFFHPFSDREH
+178 HRDLFLQPFSDQLN
-192 TGTIQ
+192 TDILQ
-197 KAWEDILDR
+197 AAWESILGK
-206 FLSDYFLIVLG
+206 FLSDYHLIVLG

-223 SLMDYFASLNNRKQ
+223 SLMNYLLKLKNRKP

-242 YNPGEEPSNQ
+242 RNTDKATSK
-252 DSENDLSWREHLW
+252 SLW
-265 GKLSSKAQNILSP
+265 NTLSP
-278 NDFLIAING
+278 KAKRLLKNDGYLVPIDD
-287 FDIFMYDCYAALG
+287 FDRFMYDCYAALG
-300 YKFLDGIEE
+300 YKFLEGIEKIEKPKSIHE
-309 IKRPNPMHE
+309 ILKPNYARIE
-318 LLEATYRRLEN
+318 SIQTQLR
-329 INAQRKE
+329 Q
-336 ISEIKRSLSQETSAS
+336 LSQTEEE
-351 YHNVLSGALSYLFDA
+351 LSKESFQSIKSFLPDSWMWILKA
-366 NQETDIDK
+366 NQEKDIDK

-383 AKYPQDANLLGDYAN
+383 AKYPQDANLLGDYAD

-403 RHDYDQAERYYKKAL
+403 CHDYDRAEAYYKRALEADPNHANTLGNYALFLKDVRHDYDQAEAYYKRALAADPNHANNLGNYANFLYNIRCDYDQAETYYKKAL

-432 VFLKNIRH
+432 NFLC
-440 DYDQAESYY
+440 D
-449 KRALEAD
+449 
-456 PNHANNLGNYALF
+456 
-469 LQDIRHDYDQAEG
+469 
-482 YYKRALE
+482 
-489 ADPNHAN
+489 
-496 ILGNYA
+496 
-502 VFLKNIRHDY
+502 
-512 DQAERYYKRALEA
+512 
-525 DPKDANTLGNYAIF
+525 
-539 LENIRHDYDQAERYY
+539 
-554 KKALEADPKDANTLG
+554 
-569 NYAVFLK
+569 
-576 NIRHDYDQAEGY
+576 IRHDYDQAEGY

-622 YYKQALEADPKD
+622 YYKRALEADPNH
-634 ATALGNYALFLQD
+634 ANTLGNYANFLCD
-647 IRHDYDQAEAC
+647 IRHAYDQAEMY

-666 PKDATALGNYTLFL
+666 PN
-680 HTIRHAYDQAEGYYK
+680 H
-695 RALEADPKD
+695 
-704 ANTLGNYAVFLHTI
+704 ANTLGNYAVFL
-718 RHAYDQAEGYY
+718 
-729 KRALEADPN
+729 K
-738 HANILGNYTLFLH
+738 

-756 YDQAEGYYKRALEV
+756 YDQAEVYYKRALEV
-770 DPKNAVTLGNYALF
+770 DPKS
-784 LQDIRHD
+784 
-791 YDQAEGYYKRA
+791 
-802 LEADPNHA
+802 A
-810 NNLGNYTLFLHDIRH
+810 N
-825 AYDQAEAYYKQALEV
+825 K
-840 DPKNVNTLGNYAHFL
+840 LGNYAHFL
-855 ITCRGDLKRADS
+855 IMCRGDLKRADS

-874 TADNNEGMEPLQAEL
+874 NADNDEETKPLQAKL

-909 AALLNAGAKSIGW
+909 VALLNAGAKSIGW

-931 RKNRHPHIE
+931 RKNKHPHIE

-946 KALTEKA
+946 KALTQEA

>member
-24 ESKGMKFCF
+24 ESKGTKFCF

-166 PKRSDRPIILKV
+166 PKRSDRPIILKL
-178 HRDLFFHPFSDREH
+178 HRDLFLQPFSDQLN
-192 TGTIQ
+192 TDILQ
-197 KAWEDILDR
+197 AAWESILGK
-206 FLSDYFLIVLG
+206 FLSDYHLIVLG

-223 SLMDYFASLNNRKQ
+223 SLMNYLLKLKNRKP

-242 YNPGEEPSNQ
+242 RNADKATSK
-252 DSENDLSWREHLW
+252 SLW
-265 GKLSSKAQNILSP
+265 NTLSP
-278 NDFLIAING
+278 KAKRLLKNDGYLVPIDD
-287 FDIFMYDCYAALG
+287 FDRFMYDCYAALG
-300 YKFLDGIEE
+300 YKFLEGIEKIEKPKSIHE
-309 IKRPNPMHE
+309 ILKPNYARIE
-318 LLEATYRRLEN
+318 SIQTQLR
-329 INAQRKE
+329 Q
-336 ISEIKRSLSQETSAS
+336 LSQTEEE
-351 YHNVLSGALSYLFDA
+351 LSKESFQSIKSFLPDSWMWILQA
-366 NQETDIDK
+366 NQEKDIDK

-383 AKYPQDANLLGDYAN
+383 ERYPQDADLLGDYADFLCDICHDYDRAEAYYKRALEADPNHANTLGNYALFLKDVRHDYDQAEAYYKRALAADPNHANNLGNYAN
-398 FLCDI
+398 FLYNIRCDYDQAETYYKKALEADPNHANTLGNYALFLKNIRHDYDQAEAYYKRALEADPKNANALGNYASFLHTIRHAYDQAEAYYKRALEANPKDANALGNYALFLHTIRHAYDQAEVYYKRALEADPNHANTLGNYALFLKNIRHAYDQAEVYYKRALEADPNHANTLGNYAVFLNDIRHAYDQAESYYKRALEADPKNAVTLGNYAVFLNDIRHDYDQAEVYYKRALDPKNAVTLGNYAVFLNDI
-403 RHDYDQAERYYKKAL
+403 RHDYDQAERYYKRAL
-418 EADPNHANTLGNYA
+418 EADPKNANTLGNYA

-440 DYDQAESYY
+440 DYDQAE
-449 KRALEAD
+449 
-456 PNHANNLGNYALF
+456 
-469 LQDIRHDYDQAEG
+469 
-482 YYKRALE
+482 
-489 ADPNHAN
+489 
-496 ILGNYA
+496 
-502 VFLKNIRHDY
+502 
-512 DQAERYYKRALEA
+512 
-525 DPKDANTLGNYAIF
+525 T
-539 LENIRHDYDQAERYY
+539 
-554 KKALEADPKDANTLG
+554 
-569 NYAVFLK
+569 
-576 NIRHDYDQAEGY
+576 
-588 YKKALEADP
+588 
-597 KNAITLGNYALFL
+597 
-610 NDIRH
+610 
-615 AYDQAEA
+615 
-622 YYKQALEADPKD
+622 
-634 ATALGNYALFLQD
+634 
-647 IRHDYDQAEAC
+647 
-658 YKQALEAD
+658 
-666 PKDATALGNYTLFL
+666 
-680 HTIRHAYDQAEGYYK
+680 
-695 RALEADPKD
+695 
-704 ANTLGNYAVFLHTI
+704 
-718 RHAYDQAEGYY
+718 
-729 KRALEADPN
+729 
-738 HANILGNYTLFLH
+738 
-751 DIRHD
+751 
-756 YDQAEGYYKRALEV
+756 YYKRALEV
-770 DPKNAVTLGNYALF
+770 DPKS
-784 LQDIRHD
+784 
-791 YDQAEGYYKRA
+791 
-802 LEADPNHA
+802 A
-810 NNLGNYTLFLHDIRH
+810 N
-825 AYDQAEAYYKQALEV
+825 K
-840 DPKNVNTLGNYAHFL
+840 LGNYAHFL

-874 TADNNEGMEPLQAEL
+874 NADNDEETKPLQAKL

-922 NLAPDIELA
+922 NLATDIELA

-946 KALTEKA
+946 KALTQEA

>member
-43 GIPSG
+43 GIPTG
-48 ADLARKWIREIE
+48 ADLARKWIQEIE

-73 KVGISED
+73 KVQISED

-151 EKPFIAGHEALADYV
+151 EKPFIAGHEALAGYV

-217 YGGNDG
+217 YGGNDE
-223 SLMDYFASLNNRKQ
+223 SLMDYFTSLNNRKQ

-265 GKLSSKAQNILSP
+265 GKLSSKARNILNP

-374 KDKIYREGI
+374 KDKIYQEGI

-398 FLCDI
+398 FLHTIRHDYDQAEMYYKQALEADPKNAITLGNYAVFLNNIRHAYDQAERYYKQALEADPNHANTFGNYANFLCNIRHAYDQAEVYYRRALEADPKNAVTLGNYAVFLNDI

-418 EADPNHANTLGNYA
+418 DADQKNANALGNYAVFLNNIRHDYDQGERYYKKALDADPNHANTLGNYA
-432 VFLKNIRH
+432 SFLHTIRH
-440 DYDQAESYY
+440 AYDQAEVYYKRALEADPNHANTLRNYALFLHIIRHAYDQAEVYY

-469 LQDIRHDYDQAEG
+469 LQDIRHAYDQAES
-482 YYKRALE
+482 YYKRGLE
-489 ADPNHAN
+489 ADPKNAN
-496 ILGNYA
+496 NLGNYA
-502 VFLKNIRHDY
+502 LFLNNIRHDY
-512 DQAERYYKRALEA
+512 DQAE
-525 DPKDANTLGNYAIF
+525 T
-539 LENIRHDYDQAERYY
+539 
-554 KKALEADPKDANTLG
+554 
-569 NYAVFLK
+569 
-576 NIRHDYDQAEGY
+576 
-588 YKKALEADP
+588 
-597 KNAITLGNYALFL
+597 
-610 NDIRH
+610 
-615 AYDQAEA
+615 
-622 YYKQALEADPKD
+622 
-634 ATALGNYALFLQD
+634 
-647 IRHDYDQAEAC
+647 
-658 YKQALEAD
+658 
-666 PKDATALGNYTLFL
+666 
-680 HTIRHAYDQAEGYYK
+680 
-695 RALEADPKD
+695 
-704 ANTLGNYAVFLHTI
+704 
-718 RHAYDQAEGYY
+718 
-729 KRALEADPN
+729 
-738 HANILGNYTLFLH
+738 
-751 DIRHD
+751 
-756 YDQAEGYYKRALEV
+756 YYKRALEV
-770 DPKNAVTLGNYALF
+770 DPKS
-784 LQDIRHD
+784 
-791 YDQAEGYYKRA
+791 
-802 LEADPNHA
+802 A
-810 NNLGNYTLFLHDIRH
+810 N
-825 AYDQAEAYYKQALEV
+825 K
-840 DPKNVNTLGNYAHFL
+840 LGNYAHFL
-855 ITCRGDLKRADS
+855 ITCRGDFKRADS

-874 TADNNEGMEPLQAEL
+874 NADNDEETKPLQAKL

>member
-24 ESKGMKFCF
+24 ESKGTKFCF

-48 ADLARKWIREIE
+48 ADLARKWIQEIE

-217 YGGNDG
+217 YGGNDE
-223 SLMDYFASLNNRKQ
+223 SLMDYFTSLNNRKQ

-278 NDFLIAING
+278 NDILIAING

-351 YHNVLSGALSYLFDA
+351 YHNVLSGTLSYLFDA

-403 RHDYDQAERYYKKAL
+403 RHDYDQAESYYKRALEADPKDATALGNYAVFLKDIRHAYDQAESYYKKAL

-432 VFLKNIRH
+432 LFLQDIRH
-440 DYDQAESYY
+440 AYDQAEGYY

-469 LQDIRHDYDQAEG
+469 LQDIRHDYDQAES
-482 YYKRALE
+482 YYKKALEVDPKSANKLGNYASFLHDIRHAYDQAEAYYTRALD

-496 ILGNYA
+496 TLGNYA
-502 VFLKNIRHDY
+502 SFLHTIRHAY
-512 DQAERYYKRALEA
+512 DQAEVYYKRALEA
-525 DPKDANTLGNYAIF
+525 DPKDANTLGNYALF
-539 LENIRHDYDQAERYY
+539 LHTIRHAYDQAEVYY
-554 KKALEADPKDANTLG
+554 KRALEADPNHANTLG

-576 NIRHDYDQAEGY
+576 NIRHAYDQAEVY
-588 YKKALEADP
+588 YKRALEANP
-597 KNAITLGNYALFL
+597 KNANTLGNYAVFL
-610 NDIRH
+610 KDIRH

-622 YYKQALEADPKD
+622 
-634 ATALGNYALFLQD
+634 
-647 IRHDYDQAEAC
+647 
-658 YKQALEAD
+658 
-666 PKDATALGNYTLFL
+666 
-680 HTIRHAYDQAEGYYK
+680 
-695 RALEADPKD
+695 
-704 ANTLGNYAVFLHTI
+704 
-718 RHAYDQAEGYY
+718 
-729 KRALEADPN
+729 
-738 HANILGNYTLFLH
+738 
-751 DIRHD
+751 
-756 YDQAEGYYKRALEV
+756 
-770 DPKNAVTLGNYALF
+770 
-784 LQDIRHD
+784 
-791 YDQAEGYYKRA
+791 YYKRA

-810 NNLGNYTLFLHDIRH
+810 NN
-825 AYDQAEAYYKQALEV
+825 
-840 DPKNVNTLGNYAHFL
+840 LGNYAHFL

-874 TADNNEGMEPLQAEL
+874 TADNNKGMKPLQAEL

-946 KALTEKA
+946 KALTEKAQ

>member
-24 ESKGMKFCF
+24 ESKGTKFCF

-166 PKRSDRPIILKV
+166 PKRSDRPIILKL
-178 HRDLFFHPFSDREH
+178 HRDLFLQPFSDQLN
-192 TGTIQ
+192 TDILQ
-197 KAWEDILDR
+197 AAWESILGK
-206 FLSDYFLIVLG
+206 FLSDYHLIVLG

-223 SLMDYFASLNNRKQ
+223 SLMNYLLKLKNRKP

-242 YNPGEEPSNQ
+242 RNADKATSK
-252 DSENDLSWREHLW
+252 SLW
-265 GKLSSKAQNILSP
+265 NTLSP
-278 NDFLIAING
+278 KAKRLLKNDGYLVPIDD
-287 FDIFMYDCYAALG
+287 FDRFMYDCYAALG
-300 YKFLDGIEE
+300 YKFLEGIEKIEKPKSIHE
-309 IKRPNPMHE
+309 ILKPNYARIE
-318 LLEATYRRLEN
+318 SIQTQLR
-329 INAQRKE
+329 Q
-336 ISEIKRSLSQETSAS
+336 LSQTEEE
-351 YHNVLSGALSYLFDA
+351 LSKESFQSIKSFLPDSWMWILQA
-366 NQETDIDK
+366 NQEKDIDK

-383 AKYPQDANLLGDYAN
+383 ERYPQDADLLGDYADFLCDICHDYDRAEAYYKRALEADPNHANTLGNYALFLKDVRHAYDQAEAYYKRALAADPNHANNLGNYANFLYNIRCDYDQAETYYKKALEADPNHANTLGNYALFLKNIRHTYDQAEAYYKRALEADPKNANALGNYASFLHTIRHAYDQAEAYYKRALEVDPNHANTFGNYAN
-398 FLCDI
+398 FLCNIRHAYDQAEVYYKRALEADPNHANTLGNYAVFLKDIRHAYDQAESYYKRALEADPKNAVTLGNYAVFLNDIRHDYDQAESYYKRALEADPKNAVTLGNYAVFLNDI
-403 RHDYDQAERYYKKAL
+403 RHDYDQAERYYKRAL
-418 EADPNHANTLGNYA
+418 EADPKNANTLGNYA

-440 DYDQAESYY
+440 DYDQAE
-449 KRALEAD
+449 
-456 PNHANNLGNYALF
+456 
-469 LQDIRHDYDQAEG
+469 
-482 YYKRALE
+482 
-489 ADPNHAN
+489 
-496 ILGNYA
+496 
-502 VFLKNIRHDY
+502 
-512 DQAERYYKRALEA
+512 
-525 DPKDANTLGNYAIF
+525 T
-539 LENIRHDYDQAERYY
+539 
-554 KKALEADPKDANTLG
+554 
-569 NYAVFLK
+569 
-576 NIRHDYDQAEGY
+576 
-588 YKKALEADP
+588 
-597 KNAITLGNYALFL
+597 
-610 NDIRH
+610 
-615 AYDQAEA
+615 
-622 YYKQALEADPKD
+622 
-634 ATALGNYALFLQD
+634 
-647 IRHDYDQAEAC
+647 
-658 YKQALEAD
+658 
-666 PKDATALGNYTLFL
+666 
-680 HTIRHAYDQAEGYYK
+680 
-695 RALEADPKD
+695 
-704 ANTLGNYAVFLHTI
+704 
-718 RHAYDQAEGYY
+718 
-729 KRALEADPN
+729 
-738 HANILGNYTLFLH
+738 
-751 DIRHD
+751 
-756 YDQAEGYYKRALEV
+756 YYKRALEV
-770 DPKNAVTLGNYALF
+770 DPKS
-784 LQDIRHD
+784 
-791 YDQAEGYYKRA
+791 
-802 LEADPNHA
+802 A
-810 NNLGNYTLFLHDIRH
+810 N
-825 AYDQAEAYYKQALEV
+825 K
-840 DPKNVNTLGNYAHFL
+840 LGNYAHFL

-874 TADNNEGMEPLQAEL
+874 NADNDEETKPLQAKL

-922 NLAPDIELA
+922 NLATDIELA

-946 KALTEKA
+946 KALTQEA